1 MAERG
6 LDKFLEEATYASP
19 SYSFQEWLAV
29 PASRATCA
37 VCHDTTPVA
46 PYSLSGLAP
55 RLTNA
60 ILLAERF
67 RLALGKSPNG
77 SSVFTSCDESGKL
90 LKGHTHHT
98 QRVQL
103 RIGQGSGGGMV
114 WDAFWDGGFV
124 DEDRLWDRTR
134 SWKLE
139 FRL

>member
-1 MAERG
+1 MAERS
-6 LDKFLEEATYASP
+6 LDKFLEEATDASP
-19 SYSFQEWLAV
+19 SYSFQERLAV

-46 PYSLSGLAP
+46 RYSLSSLAP

-67 RLALGKSPNG
+67 HLALGKFPDG

-90 LKGHTHHT
+90 LKGHAHHN

-103 RIGQGSGGGMV
+103 SIGQGPVAVGSATHFGMG
-114 WDAFWDGGFV
+114 D
-124 DEDRLWDRTR
+124 LWMKTDYRIGPDHG
-134 SWKLE
+134 S
-139 FRL
+139 